1 MKSEEVKGLST
12 KELSERVDAE
22 VASLEQLKIN
32 HSISPL
38 DNPSRIKQLRRS
50 VARLKTELHQRTIAN

>member
-22 VASLEQLKIN
+22 IASLVQLKIN

-50 VARLKTELHQRTIAN
+50 IARLKTELHQRAIAN